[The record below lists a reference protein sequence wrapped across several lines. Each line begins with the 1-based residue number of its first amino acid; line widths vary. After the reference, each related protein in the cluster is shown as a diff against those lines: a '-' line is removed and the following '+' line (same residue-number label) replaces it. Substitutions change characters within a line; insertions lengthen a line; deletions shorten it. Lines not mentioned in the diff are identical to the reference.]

1 MSVVCC
7 LRLCMNSSKFLLEM
21 NESKGSGNENKSCMT
36 FAELNI
42 CATAVICTQKNI
54 NMLLI
59 SRNTKI
65 CINIYILNNIGNY

>member
-42 CATAVICTQKNI
+42 CATAVC
-54 NMLLI
+54 NMY
-59 SRNTKI
+59 TKK
-65 CINIYILNNIGNY
+65 YKYVAH